1 MFTNAK
7 IIEVKTRSLF
17 IGVFVIF
24 VLFSSCTPQ
33 RRLTYIQDRQRTGD
47 ELSIHKE
54 EYRLKPGDILHVRIM
69 SSDPSSSEIFNF
81 EDIRRAV
88 TRTASVGDPGMFL
101 YGYTIDHSG
110 EIQMPIVGG
119 INLAGLNIRE
129 AHEKIQVMVRDYIID
144 ATVSVKVVNFS
155 VTVLGEVR
163 SPGSFYIYDHDFTVM
178 GALGLAG
185 DLTDYANRNIHLV
198 RRSEN
203 GLKFHRLDITDRLA
217 FNSELYYLQP
227 NDLIYVEPLLA
238 KRFGFAQFPF
248 AVFFSAISTTLLLIN
263 FITR

>member
-1 MFTNAK
+1 MLIHPTILKK
-7 IIEVKTRSLF
+7 IIRSSVTFLFASILF
-17 IGVFVIF
+17 I
-24 VLFSSCTPQ
+24 SCTPQ
-33 RRLTYIQDRQRTGD
+33 RSLTYIQDRQRVGD
-47 ELSIHKE
+47 ELSVRQE

-69 SSDPSSSEIFNF
+69 SSDAGANEIFNL
-81 EDIRRAV
+81 EDTRRAV
-88 TRTASVGDPGMFL
+88 TRTAAVGDPHMFL
-101 YGYTIDHSG
+101 YGYTINTSG
-110 EIQMPIVGG
+110 EIQMPVVGIVK
-119 INLAGLNIRE
+119 LAGLSLAE
-129 AHEKIQVMVRDYIID
+129 AHDRIQEIVNEYIID

-185 DLTDYANRNIHLV
+185 DLTDYGNRNIHLI
-198 RRSEN
+198 RRSTE
-203 GLKFHRLDITDRLA
+203 GLMFYRLDITDRQA

-248 AVFFSAISTTLLLIN
+248 GVFFSAISTTILLIS
-263 FITR
+263 FIR